1 MEFLTKRNKG
11 RCCDCGEGVRW
22 RIDGLCLEQETRLVC
37 KVGDTVI
44 LVPDR
49 LRSARCEDEE
59 TSMGGIDMIH
69 QMEWD
74 IQ

>member
-1 MEFLTKRNKG
+1 M
-11 RCCDCGEGVRW
+11 
-22 RIDGLCLEQETRLVC
+22 VC

-44 LVPDR
+44 IVPDG